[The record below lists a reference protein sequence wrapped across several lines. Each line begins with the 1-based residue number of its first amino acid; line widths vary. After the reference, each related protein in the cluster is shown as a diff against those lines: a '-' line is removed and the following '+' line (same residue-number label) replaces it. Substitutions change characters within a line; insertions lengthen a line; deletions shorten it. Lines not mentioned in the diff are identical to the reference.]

1 MGFADRRY
9 TRSNPSILD
18 DWTAVLTI
26 VVANLALWVANL
38 VGANDFPVSQ
48 FLVLQGDLGSHLLKV
63 WELVTYG
70 FVHSPTSPS
79 HLLFNMLTLWFFG
92 QEVEARLGR
101 AEFFRFYLTAIA
113 VAGIAWLVSVQVGH
127 PLQASRYFL
136 MGASG
141 AVMAVIAVFIWHN
154 PRQEIYIWG
163 VLPVPAWGLGVL
175 YLLMDVN
182 GAANGGGN
190 VANVAHLG
198 GAVFGI
204 CYAWRGWDLGWLSDL
219 GARFYALRK
228 KLGKAPAVRVF
239 RPDDTP
245 VSNRRPTED
254 TPPAARRPNA
264 DDVALQEAV
273 DQILEKI
280 SRSGEASLT
289 SAERDTLTAAS
300 RRLKE
305 RMGSR
310 DR

>member
-9 TRSNPSILD
+9 TRSNPSFLD

-26 VVANLALWVANL
+26 VVANIALWVANL
-38 VGANDFPVSQ
+38 VAANQDAVSK
-48 FLVLQGDLGSHLLKV
+48 FLELQGDLGSHLLNA

-70 FVHSPTSPS
+70 FVHSPASPS
-79 HLLFNMLTLWFFG
+79 HLLFNMLALWFFG
-92 QEVEARLGR
+92 QEVEGRLGR
-101 AEFFRFYLTAIA
+101 AEFFRFYLTAIV

-127 PLQASRYFL
+127 PLQASRYAL

-141 AVMAVIAVFIWHN
+141 AVMAVMTVFIWHN

-163 VLPVPAWGLGVL
+163 VLPVPAWGLGLL
-175 YLLMDVN
+175 YFLMDVN
-182 GAANGGGN
+182 GATNGGGN

-198 GAVFGI
+198 GAAFGL
-204 CYAWRGWDLGWLSDL
+204 CYAWQGWDLGWLSDL

-228 KLGKAPAVRVF
+228 SWGGAPAVRVF
-239 RPDDTP
+239 RPDDAP
-245 VSNRRPTED
+245 MSNRRSPQD
-254 TPPAARRPNA
+254 APAAPLRQSA
-264 DDVALQEAV
+264 DDMALQEAV

-289 SAERDTLTAAS
+289 PAERDTLTAAS